1 MEFRI
6 YLGKKVKVEAIDEA
20 EGTPGTSRQFT
31 RFNSECKKKIEDMV
45 KSQKQVP
52 GVTLESILNASDF
65 ALEGI
70 INESDNVMKVIIKS
84 IAK

>member
-20 EGTPGTSRQFT
+20 EGTPGMSRQFT
-31 RFNSECKKKIEDMV
+31 RFNSECKKKIEDMI

-52 GVTLESILNASDF
+52 GVTLESILNDANF
-65 ALEGI
+65 ALKGM
-70 INESDNVMKVIIKS
+70 INESEEIIKVIIES
-84 IAK
+84 IEA